1 MLAVGTY
8 VRILDRDGK
17 RTGYAFQNFFQG
29 ESRSYNGDSYVFAGF
44 GFSGGTLDLQSGS
57 ITAALVFAVNELD
70 LNVFQAASDNRW
82 LAEVRTV
89 WLDPD
94 TLSET
99 RQQSEELYA
108 VLGFEHD
115 TSRLQVRL
123 GNPLDAV
130 QENVPRRV
138 LTQTV
143 VGALPSTGQIS
154 LS

>member
-17 RTGYAFQNFFQG
+17 PTGYAFQNFFQG

-70 LNVFQAASDNRW
+70 LNVFQTASDNHW

-94 TLSET
+94 TLNET

>member
-17 RTGYAFQNFFQG
+17 PTGYAFQNFFQG
-29 ESRSYNGDSYVFAGF
+29 ESRSYNDTFYVFAGF

>member
-8 VRILDRDGK
+8 LSILDRDGK
-17 RTGYAFQNFFQG
+17 PTGYAFQNFFQG
-29 ESRSYNGDSYVFAGF
+29 ESRSYNDTSYVFAGF

-70 LNVFQAASDNRW
+70 LNVFQTASDNRW

-94 TLSET
+94 TLNET

-130 QENVPRRV
+130 QGNVPRRV
-138 LTQTV
+138 LTQAV

>member
-1 MLAVGTY
+1 MLAIGTY

-70 LNVFQAASDNRW
+70 LNVFQTASDNRW

-94 TLSET
+94 TLNET
-99 RQQSEELYA
+99 RQHSEELYA
-108 VLGFEHD
+108 LLGFEHD

-130 QENVPRRV
+130 QANVPRRV
-138 LTQTV
+138 LTQAV

>member
-17 RTGYAFQNFFQG
+17 PTGYAFQNFFQG
-29 ESRSYNGDSYVFAGF
+29 ESRSYNDTAYVFAGF

-138 LTQTV
+138 LTQAV

>member
-17 RTGYAFQNFFQG
+17 PTGYAFQNFFQG
-29 ESRSYNGDSYVFAGF
+29 ESRSYNDTSYVFAGF

-70 LNVFQAASDNRW
+70 LNIFQTASDNRW

-94 TLSET
+94 TLNET

-130 QENVPRRV
+130 KENVPRRV

>member
-70 LNVFQAASDNRW
+70 LNVFQTASDNRW

-94 TLSET
+94 TLNET

>member
-1 MLAVGTY
+1 MLAIGTY

-29 ESRSYNGDSYVFAGF
+29 ESRSYNGESYVFAGF

-70 LNVFQAASDNRW
+70 LNVFQTASDNRW

-94 TLSET
+94 TLNET
-99 RQQSEELYA
+99 RQHSEELYA
-108 VLGFEHD
+108 LLGFEHD

-130 QENVPRRV
+130 QANVPRRV
-138 LTQTV
+138 LTQAV

>member
-94 TLSET
+94 TLNET